1 MTTPTVTPAATREQ
15 ASCGASKAKTNNDSF
30 ASSASQQLARDLEGI
45 KGKLESIADAERS
58 EPYKP
63 LVKQIPIADGF
74 LMLEVKIPP
83 KQDVLHKAG
92 EWLGLSRPE
101 PISYCIKD
109 RSGSQLLELHLDLSS
124 HGESLVKV
132 RKFDGYSGVRYDEA
146 IQNFVGATNTKS
158 CELNKSCLLAI
169 KKSCLA

>member
-132 RKFDGYSGVRYDEA
+132 RKFDGYS
-146 IQNFVGATNTKS
+146 
-158 CELNKSCLLAI
+158 ELCWGYQGHRGLVS
-169 KKSCLA
+169 